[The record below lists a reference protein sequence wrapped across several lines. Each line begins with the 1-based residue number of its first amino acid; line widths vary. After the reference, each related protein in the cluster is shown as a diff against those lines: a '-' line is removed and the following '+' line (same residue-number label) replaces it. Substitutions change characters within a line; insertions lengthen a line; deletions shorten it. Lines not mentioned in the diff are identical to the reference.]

1 MRDLATKR
9 FGSKVGALV
18 VSEGKKRD
26 PRPEWTYAD
35 RPRREAVLIAGL
47 GRGTAVKVHVD
58 PRMEGVVVPARLR
71 DESRI
76 VLTVSEATPDLAI
89 GPEQMS
95 FMLDDGGVPFA
106 CVVPWPAVRAMVG
119 VGAGD
124 FTWES

>member
-9 FGSKVGALV
+9 FGSKVGDLV
-18 VSEGKKRD
+18 VSERKKRGS
-26 PRPEWTYAD
+26 RPEWTYAD

-47 GRGTAVKVHVD
+47 GRGTAIKVHVD
-58 PRMEGVVVPARLR
+58 PRMDGVVVPARLR

-95 FMLDDGGVPFA
+95 FTLDDEGVPFA

-119 VGAGD
+119 IGTGD
-124 FTWES
+124 FTWEP

>member
-1 MRDLATKR
+1 
-9 FGSKVGALV
+9 
-18 VSEGKKRD
+18 
-26 PRPEWTYAD
+26 
-35 RPRREAVLIAGL
+35 VLIAGL

-95 FMLDDGGVPFA
+95 LTLDDGGVSFA